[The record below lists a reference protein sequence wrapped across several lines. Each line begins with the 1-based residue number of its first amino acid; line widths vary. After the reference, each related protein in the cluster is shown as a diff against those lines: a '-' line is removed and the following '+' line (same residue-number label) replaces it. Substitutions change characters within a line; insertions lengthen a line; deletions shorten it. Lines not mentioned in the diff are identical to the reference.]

1 VASILQPLI
10 EAVIR
15 PGAADAGDDF
25 DGDIMNAFAPPQGEA
40 ARLSGKIK
48 WFNRSKGFGFI
59 VADDGAGDVF
69 LPLSVLER
77 SGFGE
82 APDGASVTFEWVQ
95 GPKGRAAVQLLDLD
109 ISTATP
115 RAARERMGE
124 RMGERGGERGFY
136 RPRDNPGYGGGNYGG
151 GGNDD
156 GDNYG
161 GGDASSGPGGLA
173 ESLDGVVKWYDPA
186 RGFGFILPNDGSKDI
201 FVHVTALRRS
211 GIDALE
217 PGQPVRMMVA
227 QAKRGREAS
236 SIELLG

>member
-1 VASILQPLI
+1 MGHK
-10 EAVIR
+10 R
-15 PGAADAGDDF
+15 PGTEDAGGVS
-25 DGDIMNAFAPPQGEA
+25 DGDIMNAFSPPSGEA

-59 VADDGAGDVF
+59 VPDDGASDVF
-69 LPLSVLER
+69 LPLAVLER

-82 APDGASVTFEWVQ
+82 APDGASITFEWVQ
-95 GPKGRAAVQLLDLD
+95 GPKGRAAVQVLDLD

-115 RAARERMGE
+115 RAPR
-124 RMGERGGERGFY
+124 ERGGDRGGY
-136 RPRDNPGYGGGNYGG
+136 RPRDAGGFGG
-151 GGNDD
+151 GGYD
-156 GDNYG
+156 G
-161 GGDASSGPGGLA
+161 GGDAQPGPA

-201 FVHVTALRRS
+201 FVHITALRRC

-217 PGQPVRMMVA
+217 PGQPVRMMVS

-236 SIELLG
+236 AIELLA